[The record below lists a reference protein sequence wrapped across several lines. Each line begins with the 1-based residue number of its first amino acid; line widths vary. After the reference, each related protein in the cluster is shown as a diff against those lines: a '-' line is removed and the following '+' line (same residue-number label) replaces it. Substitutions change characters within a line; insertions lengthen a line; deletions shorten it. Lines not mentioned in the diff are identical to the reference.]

1 VKDREA
7 QLLWSLSVVVL
18 LAGYFLVY
26 RTFEDQ
32 IAARFGATS
41 DVVDVL
47 RRNDAVLARRPALET
62 LNKKLLSA
70 LHSIALRSDR
80 SAIVALFVRETARVA
95 AVHHLAVLSIE
106 GPRGDGRL
114 PTRTLPTVAGTTQ
127 TSSLTAPSPPLFDSV
142 PLDITLHGSYADLLG
157 AIRDL
162 SHVRVLAEI
171 ELVSIE
177 RTPAPGNAHPLTAHL
192 HVNLDRL
199 TSVAPKAPGLTEGHP
214 RAIDPA

>member
-1 VKDREA
+1 MKDREA
-7 QLLWSLSVVVL
+7 RLLWSLSVVVL

-47 RRNDAVLARRPALET
+47 LRNDAVLARRPALET

-95 AVHHLAVLSIE
+95 AVHHLTVLSIE

-114 PTRTLPTVAGTTQ
+114 PTRTLP
-127 TSSLTAPSPPLFDSV
+127 PPLFDSV

-171 ELVSIE
+171 ELISIE
-177 RTPAPGNAHPLTAHL
+177 RTPALGNAHPLTARL

-199 TSVAPKAPGLTEGHP
+199 ASVAPKAPGLTEGHA
-214 RAIDPA
+214 RAIDPV